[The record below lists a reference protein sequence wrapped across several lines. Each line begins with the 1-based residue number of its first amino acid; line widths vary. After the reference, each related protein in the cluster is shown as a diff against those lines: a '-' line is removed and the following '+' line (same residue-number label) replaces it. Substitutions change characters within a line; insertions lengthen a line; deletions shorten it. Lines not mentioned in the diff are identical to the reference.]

1 MNTPKEVRSNDATV
15 SRSAGAAPGG
25 SERRPGAGSTGVF
38 QWLWRVGFPVG
49 RPDGRATQPRV
60 FVRRRRR
67 AAIDEY
73 GPGLLVTFAL
83 AYLDK
88 RGAARSAQPGRPVG
102 ALVWSRHGSAGPQAV
117 RVRRHWGSTPDPGG
131 FGAVRLSP
139 YLTRVASCE
148 SHFRPDVIY
157 GPTVGKLGEKG
168 LFQLAPF
175 GLLPMFFARGFTNP
189 WNPWQQAA
197 FATWAFAHG
206 LGGRWSCA

>member
-1 MNTPKEVRSNDATV
+1 MRPFLVALALLLVAPNAAQAQEAPAFSNGFGELA
-15 SRSAGAAPGG
+15 SRLGDQMGEPLSPEFSSDDGDVQQLTSTGLAYWSPSHWPTWTNGVLHVALSPGG
-25 SERRPGAGSTGVF
+25 QLARWSGPDMDPPAPRPSVSDDTGVPP
-38 QWLWRVGFPVG
+38 QTLGG
-49 RPDGRATQPRV
+49 S
-60 FVRRRRR
+60 
-67 AAIDEY
+67 
-73 GPGLLVTFAL
+73 GP
-83 AYLDK
+83 
-88 RGAARSAQPGRPVG
+88 
-102 ALVWSRHGSAGPQAV
+102 
-117 RVRRHWGSTPDPGG
+117 
-131 FGAVRLSP
+131 FGLSP